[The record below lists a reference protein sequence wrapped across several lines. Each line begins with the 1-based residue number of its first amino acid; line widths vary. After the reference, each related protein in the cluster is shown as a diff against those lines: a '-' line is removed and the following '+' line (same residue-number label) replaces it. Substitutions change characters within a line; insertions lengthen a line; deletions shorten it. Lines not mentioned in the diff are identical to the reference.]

1 MIQASASKDDQVP
14 KTPDSKR
21 PGRLSETVP
30 VIIEDSDML
39 FDLGVE
45 EQPPPFEQAL
55 DRVEVMPFRATQNK
69 SSNSNPFQPLTLIKT
84 THL

>member
-1 MIQASASKDDQVP
+1 MIPASASKDDEVP
-14 KTPDSKR
+14 ITPDSVR

-30 VIIEDSDML
+30 VIVEDSDML
-39 FDLGVE
+39 FDMGVE

-69 SSNSNPFQPLTLIKT
+69 SSTSNPFQPLPIIKT
-84 THL
+84 KHL